1 MIMPLYQPLNEN
13 PPKLAQESHRGLW
26 YERFFNRYKPDWT
39 VDKDG
44 KSAWVTQNAKSCG
57 DNKVLAQHAQRLLQ
71 LAEILGGDFKV
82 FETNWHFATGLGLP
96 HPVENGFA
104 WHPTL
109 GVPYLAGSAV
119 KGLLRAWVEVW
130 EPDGERLQTW
140 FGEQEQA
147 GQLLFFDA
155 LPIEPVNLI
164 ADVMTPHLGDWYQKG
179 EQIDNPATQS
189 DRIPADW
196 HDPVPVP
203 FLAVKP
209 NTKLLFLVA
218 PRTQTYKARVGEAF
232 DALGNALNWLGAGAK
247 TAAGYGHMQL
257 NEVARD
263 SLIKQRD
270 EVIAEMQREKAEA
283 ERQAANAQRKAQ
295 MSPFELSMEELIE
308 AKASQAGYITLL
320 QKLKEGHWE
329 SSEDKK
335 AVAES
340 IKERMVEAKVWK
352 ETTNAKNPGGDKKYQ
367 RTLEVKKYM

>member
-1 MIMPLYQPLNEN
+1 
-13 PPKLAQESHRGLW
+13 
-26 YERFFNRYKPDWT
+26 
-39 VDKDG
+39 
-44 KSAWVTQNAKSCG
+44 
-57 DNKVLAQHAQRLLQ
+57 
-71 LAEILGGDFKV
+71 
-82 FETNWHFATGLGLP
+82 
-96 HPVENGFA
+96 
-104 WHPTL
+104 
-109 GVPYLAGSAV
+109 
-119 KGLLRAWVEVW
+119 
-130 EPDGERLQTW
+130 
-140 FGEQEQA
+140 
-147 GQLLFFDA
+147 
-155 LPIEPVNLI
+155 
-164 ADVMTPHLGDWYQKG
+164 
-179 EQIDNPATQS
+179 
-189 DRIPADW
+189 
-196 HDPVPVP
+196 
-203 FLAVKP
+203 
-209 NTKLLFLVA
+209 TKLLFLVA